1 MKNMTKYINK
11 LKIRATLVLSMKDWK
26 KKISPKISKAH
37 KNNITNKIIE
47 GILLKSKAIKNVL
60 ITESMKVIITY

>member
-26 KKISPKISKAH
+26 KNISPKISKAH
-37 KNNITNKIIE
+37 KNNITNKIIK
-47 GILLKSKAIKNVL
+47 GILLKSKDIKNVL